1 MKRSRIAG
9 AGFLALIVVFLFS
22 TMASAETVL
31 RRGNAAEP
39 GGLDPQAFDTTIQA
53 RIEADLY
60 EGLTAPA
67 PGGKIAPGQAESWTV
82 SPDGKIWNFTLKPNL
97 KWSNGDPVT
106 ADDFVYSL
114 RRLVNPAN
122 GFLTTFLAEPILNAM
137 EIIRGQEKDV
147 TKLGVEAPDPRTVR
161 ITLAAPNAALP
172 EMLVP
177 LRPVHRGSVEALG
190 KEAFKPGNMVSNGA
204 YELVEWRPQALIS
217 VVRNPNYWDAGH
229 VQIDR
234 VEYYPVED
242 QNEELK
248 RYRAGDLDMT
258 ADVPKDQLDF
268 IERTLGD
275 QYKQAPYLGIYF
287 IGFNNSRPPF
297 KDNPKLREALTLAIN
312 RETLIEKIIRG
323 GAQPA
328 YGWIPHT
335 IAGYPN
341 ASFPNAALSQSA
353 REDLARKLYAEAG
366 YSAQHP
372 AEFELLY
379 NTSENHKK
387 IMIAVAAMW
396 KKVLGADARLH
407 NEEFRVF
414 IDNRLSK
421 KATEAY
427 RGGFIAPYTDPQP
440 LLELLRTG
448 SGFNDMA
455 YSNPRFDTLFAQA
468 GRTPDP
474 AERLKLFADAEA
486 LALADF
492 PAAPIYYY
500 SAERLIKPYVTGW
513 QPSPRDS
520 FRSQDLSIAAH

>member
-1 MKRSRIAG
+1 
-9 AGFLALIVVFLFS
+9 
-22 TMASAETVL
+22 
-31 RRGNAAEP
+31 
-39 GGLDPQAFDTTIQA
+39 
-53 RIEADLY
+53 
-60 EGLTAPA
+60 
-67 PGGKIAPGQAESWTV
+67 
-82 SPDGKIWNFTLKPNL
+82 
-97 KWSNGDPVT
+97 
-106 ADDFVYSL
+106 
-114 RRLVNPAN
+114 
-122 GFLTTFLAEPILNAM
+122 
-137 EIIRGQEKDV
+137 V
-147 TKLGVEAPDPRTVR
+147 TKLGVEAPDPRTLR
-161 ITLAAPNAALP
+161 ITLDRPDLALP
-172 EMLVP
+172 KILAD
-177 LRPVHRGSVEALG
+177 LRPVHRASIEKFG
-190 KEAFKPGNMVSNGA
+190 KDAFKPGNMVSNGA
-204 YELVEWRPQALIS
+204 YRLAEWRPQAMITIVKNS
-217 VVRNPNYWDAGH
+217 DYRDAADVH
-229 VQIDR
+229 IDR
-234 VEYYPVED
+234 VEYYPIED

-258 ADVPKDQLDF
+258 NDVPNDQLDF
-268 IERTLGD
+268 IESNLAD
-275 QYKQAPYLGIYF
+275 QYKQSPAFGNYV
-287 IGFNNSRPPF
+287 IGFNNTRAPF
-297 KDNPKLREALTLAIN
+297 KDNLKLREALTLAID
-312 RETLIEKIIRG
+312 RETLVKKIVRG

-328 YGWIPHT
+328 YGWIPHS
-335 IAGYPN
+335 IEGYPN
-341 ASFPNAALSQSA
+341 ASFPGAELSQAA

-396 KKVLGADARLH
+396 KKVLGTNVRLH

-455 YSNPRFDTLFAQA
+455 YSNPRFDALFAQA

-474 AERLKLFADAEA
+474 AERLKLFADSEA

-492 PAAPIYYY
+492 PVAPIYYY
-500 SAERLIKPYVTGW
+500 SADRLIKPYVTGW
-513 QPSPRDS
+513 QPSPLDS